1 MTSCAGVMARWQ
13 ELQNK
18 IQDRLHQRKELQS
31 ISCSIASLASD
42 LDTLDSIILDDDEDD
57 SSLDEDYEL
66 VDMRHQLFEV
76 NDLVLT
82 TSREAKL

>member
-1 MTSCAGVMARWQ
+1 M
-13 ELQNK
+13 
-18 IQDRLHQRKELQS
+18 QS
-31 ISCSIASLASD
+31 ITSSIASLASD

-57 SSLDEDYEL
+57 GSLDEDYEL

>member
-1 MTSCAGVMARWQ
+1 MARWQ

-31 ISCSIASLASD
+31 ITSSIASLASD

-57 SSLDEDYEL
+57 GSLDEDYEL
-66 VDMRHQLFEV
+66 LDMRHQLFEV

>member
-1 MTSCAGVMARWQ
+1 MASCAGMMARWQ

-31 ISCSIASLASD
+31 ISCSIASLAKD

-57 SSLDEDYEL
+57 GSLDEDYEL

>member
-1 MTSCAGVMARWQ
+1 M
-13 ELQNK
+13 
-18 IQDRLHQRKELQS
+18 QS
-31 ISCSIASLASD
+31 ITSSIASLASD

>member
-1 MTSCAGVMARWQ
+1 MARWQ

-18 IQDRLHQRKELQS
+18 IQDRLHHRKELQS
-31 ISCSIASLASD
+31 ITSSIASLASD

-57 SSLDEDYEL
+57 GSLDEDYEL

>member
-1 MTSCAGVMARWQ
+1 M
-13 ELQNK
+13 
-18 IQDRLHQRKELQS
+18 QS
-31 ISCSIASLASD
+31 ITSSIASLATD

-57 SSLDEDYEL
+57 GSLDEDYEL